1 MLDCAQTAALLRSW
15 DKILVMSH
23 ASPDGDTLGSASAL
37 LRGLAS
43 LGKQVRFFC
52 ADPVPEKFQYLFAG
66 IPLGDFAPDHVM
78 TVDVADKRL
87 LGEAPPEYLARV
99 ELAIDHHGTHV
110 PFSQERWVDAH
121 AAAAVELIYALLVEL
136 GVELAPAVAD
146 CLYTGLTTDTGCFR
160 YRSVTPRTHR
170 IAADLLE
177 RGARGAD
184 INRAMF
190 ESKSRG
196 QVEAER
202 LAMDSLR
209 FSSNGLVALVKI
221 PLDIYGKTGASE
233 SDLDGIA
240 SLPRE
245 IQGVVL
251 GVTLKEK
258 EGKVKVSLRANPGG
272 RLGPLRPVWRRRPPG
287 GRWVL
292 AGGRHPGAGPGRL
305 GAGLPGLFAR
315 AELTVTRAGAARG
328 RPCVLLGKPP
338 LERSEPHGREKDSGG
353 HPAGAGL
360 FKVPGHRGIGAER
373 QRL

>member
-1 MLDCAQTAALLRSW
+1 M
-15 DKILVMSH
+15 
-23 ASPDGDTLGSASAL
+23 
-37 LRGLAS
+37 
-43 LGKQVRFFC
+43 
-52 ADPVPEKFQYLFAG
+52 
-66 IPLGDFAPDHVM
+66 
-78 TVDVADKRL
+78 
-87 LGEAPPEYLARV
+87 
-99 ELAIDHHGTHV
+99 
-110 PFSQERWVDAH
+110 
-121 AAAAVELIYALLVEL
+121 
-136 GVELAPAVAD
+136 ELAPAVAD

-258 EGKVKVSLRANPGG
+258 EGKTPRSSAPGLEAAAT
-272 RLGPLRPVWRRRPPG
+272 RGPLGARWRAPPWRRPRPPWS
-287 GRWVL
+287 R
-292 AGGRHPGAGPGRL
+292 P
-305 GAGLPGLFAR
+305 AR
-315 AELTVTRAGAARG
+315 
-328 RPCVLLGKPP
+328 PICM
-338 LERSEPHGREKDSGG
+338 S
-353 HPAGAGL
+353 
-360 FKVPGHRGIGAER
+360 
-373 QRL
+373 

>member
-1 MLDCAQTAALLRSW
+1 MLDCAQAAALLQGW

-43 LGKQVRFFC
+43 LGKEVAFFC

-66 IPLGDFAPDHVM
+66 IPLGDFAPEHVM
-78 TVDVADKRL
+78 AVDVADKKL
-87 LGEAPPEYLARV
+87 LGKNAPSEYLARA

-110 PFSQERWVDAH
+110 PFARERWVEPE
-121 AAAAVELIYALLVEL
+121 AAATTEMIWALLGQL

-146 CLYTGLTTDTGCFR
+146 CLYTGLATDTGCFR
-160 YRSVTPRTHR
+160 YQNVTPRTLR

-177 RGARGAD
+177 RGARAAE

-258 EGKVKVSLRANPGG
+258 EGKVKVSLRANPPADASVLCARFGG
-272 RLGPLRPVWRRRPPG
+272 G
-287 GRWVL
+287 G
-292 AGGRHPGAGPGRL
+292 HQ
-305 GAGLPGLFAR
+305 
-315 AELTVTRAGAARG
+315 GAAG
-328 RPCVLLGKPP
+328 CSLEGATLEQAQAALEQACQAYLQELNLL
-338 LERSEPHGREKDSGG
+338 
-353 HPAGAGL
+353 
-360 FKVPGHRGIGAER
+360 
-373 QRL
+373 

>member
-1 MLDCAQTAALLRSW
+1 M
-15 DKILVMSH
+15 
-23 ASPDGDTLGSASAL
+23 
-37 LRGLAS
+37 
-43 LGKQVRFFC
+43 
-52 ADPVPEKFQYLFAG
+52 
-66 IPLGDFAPDHVM
+66 
-78 TVDVADKRL
+78 
-87 LGEAPPEYLARV
+87 

-258 EGKVKVSLRANPGG
+258 EGKVKVSLRANPRRTPRSSAPGLEAAAT
-272 RLGPLRPVWRRRPPG
+272 RGPLGARWRAPPWSRPRPPWS
-287 GRWVL
+287 R
-292 AGGRHPGAGPGRL
+292 P
-305 GAGLPGLFAR
+305 AR
-315 AELTVTRAGAARG
+315 
-328 RPCVLLGKPP
+328 PICK
-338 LERSEPHGREKDSGG
+338 S
-353 HPAGAGL
+353 
-360 FKVPGHRGIGAER
+360 
-373 QRL
+373 

>member
-37 LRGLAS
+37 LRGLVS

-258 EGKVKVSLRANPGG
+258 EGKVKVSLRANPPADASVLCARFGG
-272 RLGPLRPVWRRRPPG
+272 G
-287 GRWVL
+287 G
-292 AGGRHPGAGPGRL
+292 HQ
-305 GAGLPGLFAR
+305 
-315 AELTVTRAGAARG
+315 GAAG
-328 RPCVLLGKPP
+328 CSLEGATLEQACQAYLQELNLL
-338 LERSEPHGREKDSGG
+338 
-353 HPAGAGL
+353 
-360 FKVPGHRGIGAER
+360 
-373 QRL
+373 

>member
-1 MLDCAQTAALLRSW
+1 M
-15 DKILVMSH
+15 
-23 ASPDGDTLGSASAL
+23 
-37 LRGLAS
+37 
-43 LGKQVRFFC
+43 RFFC

-196 QVEAER
+196 
-202 LAMDSLR
+202 
-209 FSSNGLVALVKI
+209 LVALVKI

-258 EGKVKVSLRANPGG
+258 EGKVKVSLRANPPADASVLCARFGG
-272 RLGPLRPVWRRRPPG
+272 G
-287 GRWVL
+287 G
-292 AGGRHPGAGPGRL
+292 HQ
-305 GAGLPGLFAR
+305 
-315 AELTVTRAGAARG
+315 GAAG
-328 RPCVLLGKPP
+328 CSLEGATLEQAQAALEQACQAYLQELNLL
-338 LERSEPHGREKDSGG
+338 
-353 HPAGAGL
+353 
-360 FKVPGHRGIGAER
+360 
-373 QRL
+373 

>member
-37 LRGLAS
+37 LRGLVS

-78 TVDVADKRL
+78 TVDVADERL

-258 EGKVKVSLRANPGG
+258 EGKVKVSLRANPPADASVLCARFGG
-272 RLGPLRPVWRRRPPG
+272 G
-287 GRWVL
+287 G
-292 AGGRHPGAGPGRL
+292 HQ
-305 GAGLPGLFAR
+305 
-315 AELTVTRAGAARG
+315 GAAG
-328 RPCVLLGKPP
+328 CSLEGATLEEAQAALEQACQAYLQELNLL
-338 LERSEPHGREKDSGG
+338 
-353 HPAGAGL
+353 
-360 FKVPGHRGIGAER
+360 
-373 QRL
+373 

>member
-1 MLDCAQTAALLRSW
+1 M
-15 DKILVMSH
+15 
-23 ASPDGDTLGSASAL
+23 
-37 LRGLAS
+37 
-43 LGKQVRFFC
+43 
-52 ADPVPEKFQYLFAG
+52 
-66 IPLGDFAPDHVM
+66 
-78 TVDVADKRL
+78 
-87 LGEAPPEYLARV
+87 
-99 ELAIDHHGTHV
+99 
-110 PFSQERWVDAH
+110 DAH

-146 CLYTGLTTDTGCFR
+146 CLYTGPHHGHGMLPVPQR
-160 YRSVTPRTHR
+160 HPPHPPHR
-170 IAADLLE
+170 RGPA
-177 RGARGAD
+177 GARRPGGGHQPGHVREQVPGPGGGRAPCHGFPALFQQRPGGAGE
-184 INRAMF
+184 NPP
-190 ESKSRG
+190 G
-196 QVEAER
+196 H
-202 LAMDSLR
+202 LR
-209 FSSNGLVALVKI
+209 EN
-221 PLDIYGKTGASE
+221 GASE

-258 EGKVKVSLRANPGG
+258 EGKVKVSLRGQSPGG

-292 AGGRHPGAGPGRL
+292 AGGRHPGGGPGRL

-353 HPAGAGL
+353 HPAGTGL
-360 FKVPGHRGIGAER
+360 F
-373 QRL
+373 